1 MSGCD
6 HCAGSC
12 GGCARELTLTPGEI
26 AMLEKLAQIP
36 FLPIAR
42 RMEDATPIY
51 LEDQDYSEEE
61 YSLILQL
68 MEKKGL
74 IIAGVRTNHALGRK
88 SPQSVCQK
96 PAVLL
101 PAIRTVPVH
110 FSVYKSHRLLLS
122 LLLTERALP
131 VRTQGMPRF
140 ARLPY
145 VKY

>member
-12 GGCARELTLTPGEI
+12 GGCARALTLTPGEI

-74 IIAGVRTNHALGRK
+74 ITLDFDQPLKNYTPSPGYPIHGSMALTARG
-88 SPQSVCQK
+88 QQ
-96 PAVLL
+96 VLE
-101 PAIRTVPVH
+101 
-110 FSVYKSHRLLLS
+110 LLQL
-122 LLLTERALP
+122 
-131 VRTQGMPRF
+131 QG
-140 ARLPY
+140 AEE
-145 VKY
+145 